1 MEDLAMLLARPA
13 PPAIERRLVGTWRLE
28 SFLLED
34 ARTRE
39 RRPVLGEHPEGYL
52 VFTPEGRVISVITA
66 EGRPVPKSD
75 ADRADAFRSM
85 LAYAGR
91 WRVDGDRFV
100 AEVEVAW
107 DETLVGTEQVRFFTI
122 DGDRLSI
129 ETAPQLTVAG
139 AGGDARGIVTWQR
152 AR

>member
-34 ARTRE
+34 AQTKE
-39 RRPVLGEHPEGYL
+39 RRAVLGEHPLGYL
-52 VFTPEGRVISVITA
+52 VFTPEGRVISVVTA
-66 EGRPVPKSD
+66 DGRTAPSTD
-75 ADRADAFRSM
+75 AERAAAFRSM

-91 WRVDGDRFV
+91 WRVEGDRFI
-100 AEVEVAW
+100 ATVEVAW
-107 DETLVGTEQVRFFTI
+107 DASLVGSEQVRHFRI
-122 DGDRLSI
+122 EGDRLAI
-129 ETAPQLTVAG
+129 ETAPQLTVGG